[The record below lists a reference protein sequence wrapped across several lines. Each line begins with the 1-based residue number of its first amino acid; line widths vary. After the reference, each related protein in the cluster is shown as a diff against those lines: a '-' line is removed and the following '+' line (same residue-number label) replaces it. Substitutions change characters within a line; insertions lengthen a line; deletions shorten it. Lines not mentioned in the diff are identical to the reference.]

1 MDGRLI
7 TMLLLDHHVEYTY
20 LFDFLS
26 EDVMD
31 DDG

>member
-1 MDGRLI
+1 MEGRLI
-7 TMLLLDHHVEYTY
+7 RMLFDHHVEYTY
-20 LFDFLS
+20 LFAFLS